1 MSFSFDLKDSISYY
15 QHYIEHM
22 NFWEKYLPNKIY
34 NVDYEKLVIDQKKE
48 TRKLIEYINLGWED
62 NLLSPEKNNRAVSTA
77 SNIQVKQS
85 IYQGSSQ
92 QWKNYKE
99 FLNDTFDVF
108 KD

>member
-1 MSFSFDLKDSISYY
+1 MIK
-15 QHYIEHM
+15 
-22 NFWEKYLPNKIY
+22 NK
-34 NVDYEKLVIDQKKE
+34 K
-48 TRKLIEYINLGWED
+48 
-62 NLLSPEKNNRAVSTA
+62 NRAVSTT

-99 FLNDTFDVF
+99 FLKDTFDVF